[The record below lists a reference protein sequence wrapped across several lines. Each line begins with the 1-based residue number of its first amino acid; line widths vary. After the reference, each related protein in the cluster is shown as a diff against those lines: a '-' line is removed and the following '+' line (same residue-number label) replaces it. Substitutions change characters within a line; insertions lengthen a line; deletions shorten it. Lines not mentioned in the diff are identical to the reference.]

1 MKKIMFNDK
10 YGLTGAVLDGRKTMT
25 RRIIPDKIIE
35 ASYRDVAWETAHLE
49 PTSEQIDLLTDKAV
63 IARSCYKVGDIVAVA
78 QSYESIRK
86 EMLDGHH
93 NYLDDVYEPFHC
105 GKFIGGQGY
114 HNKMF
119 VRADLMPHRIRIT
132 DVRIERMQDIT
143 EEDCLREGITRE
155 WLVPGRWFYHLPNVP
170 VRSKNDVYLSHSEAF
185 SVLINKLSRRDVWE
199 INPYVFVYSF
209 ELVK

>member
-10 YGLTGAVLDGRKTMT
+10 YGLTEAVLEGRKTMT
-25 RRIIPDKIIE
+25 RRLVPGKTLACAND
-35 ASYRDVAWETAHLE
+35 YVQ
-49 PTSEQIDLLTDKAV
+49 QIHGTGHDFLDYLLDNSA
-63 IARSCYKVGDIVAVA
+63 YKLGEIVAVA

-185 SVLINKLSRRDVWE
+185 SVLINKLSRRGVWE